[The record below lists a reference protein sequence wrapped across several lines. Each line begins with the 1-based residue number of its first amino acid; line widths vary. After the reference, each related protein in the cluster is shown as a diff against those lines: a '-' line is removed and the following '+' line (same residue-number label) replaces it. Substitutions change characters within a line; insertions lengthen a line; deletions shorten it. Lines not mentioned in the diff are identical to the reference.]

1 MRSCGRCPAMSANA
15 SWKPF
20 GIADERYDEPG
31 GRRAV
36 RVLHLRLGGRREQQD
51 RAATW
56 LRNAMIALG
65 LLAAAAAVVSFE
77 AQYRMV
83 FAAKHVKAIAALEAG
98 IPDVSAV
105 VFAALGIALALQ
117 GKRALRPR
125 ALNVAAVATSIGM
138 NYLAATAGWRDA
150 AIWVMPSVAYAVAS
164 DTAIGVIR
172 AYVLARQRQLAEDL
186 ADDETTPLAV
196 VGGLL
201 LWVLRLLLAP
211 KSTLTGFRSWV
222 VEEVKVAPG
231 RRATRPG
238 GSTNVAALP
247 AAPTPGTATGPR
259 SRKWPASWPPARALR
274 GVPPGATCTAILTG
288 GPRHERPGDAGRRI
302 RIRGHARSPGAHRR
316 HRAVRTSPAVGAD
329 RRRNRGRGAA
339 AGLLVGVPGAAAAE
353 GPGPV
358 SAGPG
363 PAAAVPGPW
372 VGHGVRVVAA
382 VGPAGGAAGQ
392 RAHPAGPVAG

>member
-1 MRSCGRCPAMSANA
+1 LN
-15 SWKPF
+15 
-20 GIADERYDEPG
+20 
-31 GRRAV
+31 V
-36 RVLHLRLGGRREQQD
+36 RLGGGREQKD

-138 NYLAATAGWRDA
+138 NYLAATAGWRGA

-201 LWVLRLLLAP
+201 LWFLRLFLAP
-211 KSTLTGFRSWV
+211 RSTLTGFRSWV

-231 RRATRPG
+231 RRAVPAG
-238 GSTNVAALP
+238 GRANVAALP
-247 AAPTPGTATGPR
+247 AAPTPGSAAISTRPGSKR
-259 SRKWPASWPPARALR
+259 ARLVEAYEALR
-274 GVPPGATCTAILTG
+274 GADPRYGDRSKVSEVARELAPGAGLAWG
-288 GPRHERPGDAGRRI
+288 S
-302 RIRGHARSPGAHRR
+302 ARSYLYR
-316 HRAVRTSPAVGAD
+316 HLDGRAS
-329 RRRNRGRGAA
+329 
-339 AGLLVGVPGAAAAE
+339 
-353 GPGPV
+353 
-358 SAGPG
+358 S
-363 PAAAVPGPW
+363 
-372 VGHGVRVVAA
+372 
-382 VGPAGGAAGQ
+382 
-392 RAHPAGPVAG
+392 